1 MREIVLT
8 HISYFLLHASM
19 TFSISLSIFFV
30 FSQPSKP
37 NSRTNTFSNHGG
49 SSMPPNGI
57 NTARKIIIFPLF
69 KEKSSEPLLSSLN
82 DGRINK
88 DKGETA
94 ISLFLSTFVAKLLI

>member
-57 NTARKIIIFPLF
+57 NTARKNNNLLTFLR
-69 KEKSSEPLLSSLN
+69 EK
-82 DGRINK
+82 
-88 DKGETA
+88 
-94 ISLFLSTFVAKLLI
+94 